1 MPRVAIGPLNDFP
14 DGRAIGVEIAGR
26 RLAVVR
32 VGERVFAIDDRC
44 SHRGFPLHDGTIE
57 GTTIRC
63 RTHGAC
69 FALESGAVV
78 RGPARRAVPIYR
90 VSVEEGTV
98 VIEL

>member
-1 MPRVAIGPLNDFP
+1 MHRVAIGALPDLP
-14 DGRAIGVEIAGR
+14 DGRAVPMEVAGR
-26 RLAVVR
+26 RLVVVR

-44 SHRGFPLHDGTIE
+44 SHRGFPLHDGTVE

-78 RGPARRAVPIYR
+78 RGPARRAVPTYR